1 VNVVPSH
8 HTHHTPHCLV
18 RPDRTPLFHSPTF
31 GVDQVYVDRAEVTRV
46 VEVTPKHVGPHAIK
60 IKGLTGRSC
69 LAGHAF
75 RVPWVDGMC
84 VTNLHQLVRRM
95 DADGVSVSP

>member
-1 VNVVPSH
+1 MNVVPPYSSLSCSPGPDPTVPLSH
-8 HTHHTPHCLV
+8 
-18 RPDRTPLFHSPTF
+18 FW
-31 GVDQVYVDRAEVTRV
+31 VDQVYVDRAEVTRV

-69 LAGHAF
+69 LADYAF